1 MQPKNTAHATTHTP
15 TAYIAPRSGLTC
27 GGGETNNC
35 IKAYRKKQGLTQTD
49 LANRAGLNIRQIQ
62 KIENGEAQTEN
73 VTLKTMQAIA
83 QALHVKIDDLIS

>member
-1 MQPKNTAHATTHTP
+1 M
-15 TAYIAPRSGLTC
+15 
-27 GGGETNNC
+27 NNHV
-35 IKAYRKKQGLTQTD
+35 KTYRKKQDLTQTD

-83 QALHVKIDDLIS
+83 QALNAKIDDLIS

>member
-1 MQPKNTAHATTHTP
+1 M
-15 TAYIAPRSGLTC
+15 
-27 GGGETNNC
+27 NNR

-62 KIENGEAQTEN
+62 KIENDEVQTEN

-83 QALHVKIDDLIS
+83 QALNAKIDDLIS